1 MNWKETTPEK
11 AMGALKSREQMETM
25 FCFGAALKARIIV
38 REKSFL
44 MQSNNWGNTQ
54 QRWVASGFPFS
65 IFVMASVFATAVLST
80 IPSVAPILEQFVFFA
95 PQDIARPW
103 TMLLYT
109 LRGTPSIFSLLF
121 QIGLTYLFCTSL
133 ERSWGTKA
141 FALFYIFISVI
152 SALSIS
158 LGAAI
163 LGRPMMADPLFA
175 VVGAAVVWG
184 FLNAEEQM
192 SLFFIPMRGIHFAAI
207 AVLYIFFNY
216 AGGAG
221 WSSLPFA
228 LLGCVAAF
236 AWLKYGI
243 TYKIQNSSD
252 GLLPMSRP
260 VRRTGGRPKLRLVSD
275 SRPRDDRFTLSK
287 LNPLRAL
294 KRRQEQR
301 KFEKLM
307 GGDD

>member
-1 MNWKETTPEK
+1 
-11 AMGALKSREQMETM
+11 
-25 FCFGAALKARIIV
+25 
-38 REKSFL
+38 
-44 MQSNNWGNTQ
+44 MQSNSWGNTQ
-54 QRWVASGFPFS
+54 QRWTTSGFPFT
-65 IFVMASVFATAVLST
+65 IFVMASVFVTAVLST
-80 IPSVAPILEQFVFFA
+80 IPAVAPILQNFIFLA

-109 LRGTPSIFSLLF
+109 LRGEPSIFSLLF
-121 QIGLTYLFCTSL
+121 QIGMTYLFCTSL

-141 FALFYIFISVI
+141 FALFYLFIGVI

-175 VVGAAVVWG
+175 VIGAAVVWG

-192 SLFFIPMRGIHFAAI
+192 NLFFIPMRGIHFAGI

-216 AGGAG
+216 AQSAG
-221 WSSLPFA
+221 WASLPFA
-228 LLGCVAAF
+228 LLGCVAAY
-236 AWLKYGI
+236 AWLKFGI

-260 VRRTGGRPKLRLVSD
+260 VRRVGARPQLKLVPD
-275 SRPRDDRFTLSK
+275 QNKPRDDRFTLSK
-287 LNPLRAL
+287 LNPLRL
-294 KRRQEQR
+294 WKRRQERR

-307 GGDD
+307 GDD

>member
-1 MNWKETTPEK
+1 
-11 AMGALKSREQMETM
+11 
-25 FCFGAALKARIIV
+25 
-38 REKSFL
+38 

-65 IFVMASVFATAVLST
+65 IFVMASVFVTAVLST
-80 IPSVAPILEQFVFFA
+80 IPAAASVLQQFFFFA

-109 LRGTPSIFSLLF
+109 LRGTPDIFGLLF

-133 ERSWGTKA
+133 ERAWGTKA
-141 FALFYIFISVI
+141 FALFYLFISVI

-158 LGAAI
+158 LGAA
-163 LGRPMMADPLFA
+163 LLSRPIMADPLFA

-184 FLNAEEQM
+184 FMNAEERM
-192 SLFFIPMRGIHFAAI
+192 SLFFIPMRGIHFAGL

-216 AGGAG
+216 AQTAG
-221 WSSLPFA
+221 WASLPFA
-228 LLGCVAAF
+228 FLGCIAAY
-236 AWLKYGI
+236 AWLKYGV
-243 TYKIQNSSD
+243 TCKIQNSSD

-260 VRRTGGRPKLRLVSD
+260 VRRTSGRPNLKLVPDNKPL
-275 SRPRDDRFTLSK
+275 DDRFTLSK
-287 LNPLRAL
+287 LNPLRVL
-294 KRRQEQR
+294 KRRDERR